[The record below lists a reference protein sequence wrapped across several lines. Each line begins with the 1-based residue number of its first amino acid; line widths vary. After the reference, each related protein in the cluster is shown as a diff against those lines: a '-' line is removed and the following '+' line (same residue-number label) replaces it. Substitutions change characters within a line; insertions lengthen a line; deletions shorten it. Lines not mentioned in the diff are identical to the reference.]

1 MSGDSPRPLRTLPVR
16 NPGGVA
22 AQWVPLYESNEPAV
36 RCEVATIVH
45 CFPGTSLWSSQG
57 RTIGYDVV
65 ALATKDGAAIVP
77 LILHDALR
85 RNGALAQSLR
95 ELGLGAADALQR
107 SFVADASDL
116 ADWAQGTPL
125 NRDANLRL
133 QYLAGLGLNKYEQA
147 QIYSEILAHRQIPEN
162 LFTGDPA
169 RLEQLRNAILARY

>member
-1 MSGDSPRPLRTLPVR
+1 V
-16 NPGGVA
+16 V

-45 CFPGTSLWSSQG
+45 CFPGTSLWSTQG
-57 RTIGYDVV
+57 RTIGYDLV
-65 ALATKDGAAIVP
+65 ALATKEGAAIDP

-116 ADWAQGTPL
+116 ADWAQGSPL

-133 QYLAGLGLNKYEQA
+133 QYLAGRDHEQSLA
-147 QIYSEILAHRQIPEN
+147 LEIQQAISRRRDLRHAAAARAFAH
-162 LFTGDPA
+162 
-169 RLEQLRNAILARY
+169 